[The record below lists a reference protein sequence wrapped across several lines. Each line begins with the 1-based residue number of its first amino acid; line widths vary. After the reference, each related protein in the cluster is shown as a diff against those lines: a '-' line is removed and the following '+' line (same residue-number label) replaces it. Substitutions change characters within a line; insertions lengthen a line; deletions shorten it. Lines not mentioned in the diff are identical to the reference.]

1 MSVFSGSRSGK
12 VWVAVAALLLLGA
25 VSCATAAPAPPPTSV
40 AVHPSARL
48 NAGLNDGQDGIT
60 PLLATTLLRTGTQR
74 VSFLL
79 IGANALV
86 QAPEA
91 TVTTSYLDGN
101 SGVGDS
107 GVSETTQ
114 AVFHLWPYA
123 IRGAYSTE
131 LTFDQPGRWQ
141 LDISVDDAE
150 FSGDTQLVLEVAD
163 QVIVPDIGAIPP
175 KSKTKTLESEGGLK
189 TLTTDFSPDPDLYL
203 LSVEEAI
210 NDGKPAVIVFASPA
224 FCTSPTCGPQ
234 VDTVAELK
242 DEHLGEANFVHVEIY
257 DNPEEIQGD
266 LSQARITEAV
276 KEWGFDQIPHWFN
289 ESWTYVLDSD
299 GRVYQKFEGYVTLE
313 ELEEAL
319 QGVAVK
325 G

>member
-1 MSVFSGSRSGK
+1 
-12 VWVAVAALLLLGA
+12 
-25 VSCATAAPAPPPTSV
+25 
-40 AVHPSARL
+40 L
-48 NAGLNDGQDGIT
+48 NHGQDSIS

-79 IGANALV
+79 VSPNALV
-86 QAPEA
+86 KAPEA
-91 TVTTSYLDGN
+91 AVTSSYLDG
-101 SGVGDS
+101 DS
-107 GVSETTQ
+107 GISETTQ

-131 LTFDQPGRWQ
+131 LTFNQPGRWQ

-150 FSGDTQLVLEVAD
+150 FSGNTQLLLQVAA
-163 QVIVPDIGAIPP
+163 QVIVPDIGDIPP
-175 KSKTKTLESEGGLK
+175 QSKTKTLESEGGLK

-242 DEHLGEANFVHVEIY
+242 DEHFGEANFVHVEVY

-266 LSQARITEAV
+266 LSQARITQAV
-276 KEWGFDQIPHWFN
+276 MEWGFDRIPHWFN
-289 ESWTYVLDSD
+289 ESWTYVLDSN

-319 QGVAVK
+319 QGVAPK